1 VSSRFP
7 SHAYIHAYDR
17 TGNSKLAN
25 LLHIKALQKRLIAE
39 SVPITCIAAHPGA
52 TKTVGLDRF
61 FTSIPYVGGLLKK
74 CVAPFFGS
82 WRNGAMTVAFA
93 AAGKEVVDKRETYQG
108 VYMVPIAT
116 ISPASK
122 FGLDERLQEELY
134 ETTEK
139 IISELA

>member
-1 VSSRFP
+1 MARHV
-7 SHAYIHAYDR
+7 H

-39 SVPITCIAAHPGA
+39 SVPITCIAAQPGA
-52 TKTVGLDRF
+52 VKTIGSDRF
-61 FTSIPYVGGLLKK
+61 FASIPYVGGFLKRY
-74 CVAPFFGS
+74 VSPLFFGP
-82 WRNGAMTVAFA
+82 WRNGAMTVGFA